1 MIDTDCFKGSL
12 AMWARMVIS
21 GLGCASPEGPT
32 SVRVSLFPVL
42 GRVKFGACVVVIA
55 KQSSRAGVMSTMS
68 LADHTKRPDQ
78 HDADPF
84 GSVDVL
90 LFGDFKQLPP
100 ATSKAR
106 QPSLGKKQRSR
117 FSCAGPFVC
126 P

>member
-1 MIDTDCFKGSL
+1 MIDTDCFKGPL
-12 AMWARMVIS
+12 AMWAPNGGIWI
-21 GLGCASPEGPT
+21 GLCKLRRADLGEGD
-32 SVRVSLFPVL
+32 SFPVL

-106 QPSLGKKQRSR
+106 
-117 FSCAGPFVC
+117 
-126 P
+126 